1 MKYVKIIKWKDQAY
15 EKKRKSIYSG
25 KFSITLLKGT
35 LYHNRHLIK
44 LSHILQTS

>member
-1 MKYVKIIKWKDQAY
+1 MK
-15 EKKRKSIYSG
+15 KKKNVYLG

-44 LSHILQTS
+44 LSYLLQTS